1 MLFLFNIFVP
11 RLLNIVLMFGIG
23 MTLDFIPSLI
33 LYLHLIQ
40 KEKIKIKFKK
50 FKTNYSISN

>member
-11 RLLNIVLMFGIG
+11 SLLNIVLMFGIG

-33 LYLHLIQ
+33 LYLHLIK
-40 KEKIKIKFKK
+40 KEKIKIKFKN